1 MPQPHRVRARRK
13 KRAELRLRGIHQ
25 KKCHEAMLDLGAK
38 LDPLDTPSARELRAR
53 KYLVKNGAGFG
64 RLAEDPRGNHFLII
78 SFHDWALVAK
88 KAVGRSFDES
98 SHGNVIVRRRDWVEV
113 ASWFR
118 QLGVPIRRKSG
129 SIKDSRMLGP

>member
-78 SFHDWALVAK
+78 SFRDWALLEK
-88 KAVGRSFDES
+88 KAVGRSFNKS
-98 SHGNVIVRRRDWVEV
+98 SNGDVLVHRRDWVEV

-118 QLGVPIRRKSG
+118 QLSVPTR
-129 SIKDSRMLGP
+129 RMLGP